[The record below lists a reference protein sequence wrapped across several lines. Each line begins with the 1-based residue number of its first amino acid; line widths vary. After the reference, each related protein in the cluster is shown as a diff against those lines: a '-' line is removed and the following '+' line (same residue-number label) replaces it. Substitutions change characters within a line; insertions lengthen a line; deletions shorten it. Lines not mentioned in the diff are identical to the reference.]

1 MFKVRR
7 EYGMIKNTKKLALIC
22 MCFTLVLSGLNVSA
36 FAQDKT
42 KLYTEI
48 AGEYEYNLE
57 GQSIII
63 IYTVED
69 GKLYGTEETS
79 PEPPTL
85 LEPVEGQ
92 ELAFTATGDD
102 GNLYEISFSR
112 DEDGKITKSI
122 LATQGI
128 EIEGVKIK

>member
-1 MFKVRR
+1 
-7 EYGMIKNTKKLALIC
+7 MIKNTKKLALIC
-22 MCFTLVLSGLNVSA
+22 MCFVLILSGLNVTA
-36 FAQDKT
+36 LAQDKT

-48 AGEYEYNLE
+48 AGEYEYDLE
-57 GQSIII
+57 GQAIII

-69 GKLYGTEETS
+69 GKLYGSSEGD
-79 PEPPTL
+79 PGPPSL

-112 DEDGKITKSI
+112 DADGKITKSL